1 MSKFSFDETLFVIDL
16 DDESESY
23 LTKGEI
29 LSDGIVIGEERD
41 RGENFTLYVSEDGH
55 YDVLAAAPQLAEHWL
70 ADSLLPKRALIPHK
84 NAQDEIDCYLLISPC
99 SLVMLRLN
107 DARVYGSS
115 YYAHLIASGIFYSRC
130 NDPDINLRDGILCEL
145 YGVILPAYTLT
156 PKLADLSLFNNTL
169 RGQYEAEDLRGPQD
183 YSSGGG
189 LNRISFNASLA
200 EHGIQPDKFTPCLDI
215 GEEVDDMVI
224 LPPTYEHVSVTGP
237 LEIQEQYQIFS
248 TDTDLVL
255 LAVSDEW
262 GQQLFERRLVLQM
275 SFKPM
280 MLSGKR
286 FWLKVFSRR
295 KAVENVEHRHAGVNQ
310 ASVFE
315 FALALKRLRNS
326 IPEAGLHN
334 ALYLQEL
341 GLILPVE
348 FEGGSYVDDVKLM
361 REVVTQG
368 PFAQGPF
375 LDEVL
380 VAALAI
386 VK

>member
-70 ADSLLPKRALIPHK
+70 NDSLLPARALIPHK
-84 NAQDEIDCYLLISPC
+84 NAQGELDCYLLISPC

-156 PKLADLSLFNNTL
+156 PKIADLSLFNNTL

-183 YSSGGG
+183 FSSGGG
-189 LNRISFNASLA
+189 LNRITFNTSLA
-200 EHGIQPDKFTPCLDI
+200 EHGIQPDQFTPCLDI

-224 LPPTYEHVSVTGP
+224 LPPAYKQVSVTGP
-237 LEIQEQYQIFS
+237 LELQEQYQIFS
-248 TDTDLVL
+248 TDTDLVV

-262 GQQLFERRLVLQM
+262 GQQLFERRMVLQM

-286 FWLKVFSRR
+286 FWLKALSRR
-295 KAVENVEHRHAGVNQ
+295 KAVENVDHRHAGVNK
-310 ASVFE
+310 ASVFD

-326 IPEAGLHN
+326 IPEARLQN

-361 REVVTQG
+361 REVITQG

-380 VAALAI
+380 TAALAI
-386 VK
+386 VR

>member
-1 MSKFSFDETLFVIDL
+1 
-16 DDESESY
+16 
-23 LTKGEI
+23 
-29 LSDGIVIGEERD
+29 
-41 RGENFTLYVSEDGH
+41 
-55 YDVLAAAPQLAEHWL
+55 
-70 ADSLLPKRALIPHK
+70 
-84 NAQDEIDCYLLISPC
+84 
-99 SLVMLRLN
+99 
-107 DARVYGSS
+107 
-115 YYAHLIASGIFYSRC
+115 
-130 NDPDINLRDGILCEL
+130 
-145 YGVILPAYTLT
+145 
-156 PKLADLSLFNNTL
+156 
-169 RGQYEAEDLRGPQD
+169 
-183 YSSGGG
+183 
-189 LNRISFNASLA
+189 
-200 EHGIQPDKFTPCLDI
+200 
-215 GEEVDDMVI
+215 
-224 LPPTYEHVSVTGP
+224 
-237 LEIQEQYQIFS
+237 
-248 TDTDLVL
+248 
-255 LAVSDEW
+255 
-262 GQQLFERRLVLQM
+262 
-275 SFKPM
+275 M

-310 ASVFE
+310 ASIFE